1 MKSIQKIWA
10 ELSAKE
16 ASKEVELSEEKVDLS
31 IDAQMKEYMKLAND
45 VEQMGKDLYANQNK
59 AENLLKQANNLLEP
73 VGNFME
79 TQIQSALKDLE
90 SAGLKSSDAYR
101 ELASSIDYLERAN
114 ATTKRM
120 SKAVAQALN

>member
-1 MKSIQKIWA
+1 MKQSKTEKAVFAKLSTQK
-10 ELSAKE
+10 
-16 ASKEVELSEEKVDLS
+16 VELS

>member
-10 ELSAKE
+10 ELSVKQ
-16 ASKEVELSEEKVDLS
+16 VELSEEKVDLS

-45 VEQMGKDLYANQNK
+45 VEQMGKDLYANQYK
-59 AENLLKQANNLLEP
+59 AENLLKQADNLLEP

-101 ELASSIDYLERAN
+101 KLASSIDYLERAN

-120 SKAVAQALN
+120 SRAVAEALN

>member
-1 MKSIQKIWA
+1 MKQVEKIWA
-10 ELSAKE
+10 ELSAKNTQ
-16 ASKEVELSEEKVDLS
+16 EVELSEEKVELS
-31 IDAQMKEYMKLAND
+31 IDAQMKEYMKLANS

-90 SAGLKSSDAYR
+90 SAGLKNSDAYR